1 TRRGWRRP
9 SRTASWHTSRPW
21 SGTGPSASRAGWNC
35 SISVP
40 AAGTG
45 QAPPKGN
52 ADMATIHTVKNT
64 LTTSIDR
71 KLLIRGR
78 ATRTGRVSIS
88 GAKNSAV
95 AVLPACILAEGTT
108 VLQNVPDIA
117 DVAVQRQILA
127 ALGAEVSDGAER
139 GEVRV
144 TVGAVGSE
152 VPYGLGKL
160 LRGSVL
166 LLGALVARCGEARVP
181 LPGGCAIGSRPLD
194 LHLKGLR
201 ELGAEVD
208 IEHGFIV
215 AKAPRLVG
223 TGVYLDFP
231 SVGATEN
238 LMMAATAA
246 KGTTVIYNAAKEPE
260 VVDLAN
266 FLNAMGARI
275 IGAGTDTI
283 KIEGQR
289 ELRPT
294 TYSIIPDRIEA
305 GTYLLMGLVGG

>member
-1 TRRGWRRP
+1 
-9 SRTASWHTSRPW
+9 
-21 SGTGPSASRAGWNC
+21 
-35 SISVP
+35 
-40 AAGTG
+40 
-45 QAPPKGN
+45 
-52 ADMATIHTVKNT
+52 MATIHTVKNT

-223 TGVYLDFP
+223 TEVYLDFP
-231 SVGATEN
+231 AW
-238 LMMAATAA
+238 
-246 KGTTVIYNAAKEPE
+246 
-260 VVDLAN
+260 
-266 FLNAMGARI
+266 
-275 IGAGTDTI
+275 
-283 KIEGQR
+283 
-289 ELRPT
+289 ELRRT
-294 TYSIIPDRIEA
+294 
-305 GTYLLMGLVGG
+305 